1 MIVNYPALLL
11 DACCLINLHVSG
23 RLPEIVRCLGVP
35 VRVSEIVWE
44 EEVPTLR
51 EAGDEGAELAVSAGL
66 IEVVPFAGS
75 EAEDF
80 IDFAAELGDDGEAAS
95 CAIAF
100 NRGWAIATD
109 DRAAIRFIRGRVSE
123 PALVSS
129 LQIVKY
135 WADNTRPAGDDV
147 REVLIRMREVGRYV
161 PGPNHPLWSWWH
173 GISTSPP

>member
-23 RLPEIVRCLGVP
+23 RLPEIVSSLGLP

-51 EAGDEGAELAVSAGL
+51 EAGNEGAELAVSSGL
-66 IEVVPFAGS
+66 IEVVPFGGK
-75 EAEDF
+75 EADDF
-80 IDFAAELGDDGEAAS
+80 IDFAAELGDDGESAS

-100 NRGWAIATD
+100 NRAWAIATD
-109 DRAAIRFIRGRVSE
+109 DRAAIKFIRGRVPE
-123 PALVSS
+123 QALVSS

-135 WADNTRPAGDDV
+135 WADTSGPSGDDV
-147 REVLIRMREVGRYV
+147 KRVLVGMRDLARYA
-161 PGPNHPLWSWWH
+161 PGPSHPLWDWWR
-173 GISTSPP
+173 SVASSP